1 VNRQTQRYLM
11 ALLAIASLGIA
22 SFAQST
28 PISKP
33 ASIDARVL
41 LIDETR
47 TFASTMRVG
56 ALAGILR
63 HAGVDLEV
71 RLENVASSY
80 VDPLADI
87 DAPDVPFDLILIV
100 PIGIEDG
107 MAPEVWLL
115 HSGSAS
121 SSSEAQAGIAALRGV
136 LAAVFDGLAEP
147 VGVLDDLW
155 VGLLASQYAMEG
167 WLR

>member
-1 VNRQTQRYLM
+1 MNRRIRRCLM
-11 ALLAIASLGIA
+11 VLLAIAALGIA
-22 SFAQST
+22 GLAQSV
-28 PISKP
+28 P
-33 ASIDARVL
+33 AFETATIDARVL
-41 LIDETR
+41 LVDETR

-63 HAGVDLEV
+63 QAGVDLEV
-71 RLENVASSY
+71 RLENAASSY
-80 VDPLADI
+80 VDPLANI
-87 DAPDVPFDLILIV
+87 DTPDVPFDLILIV
-100 PIGIEDG
+100 PIGIENG

-115 HSGSAS
+115 HSGPASAS
-121 SSSEAQAGIAALRGV
+121 PEAQAGIAALRGV